1 MYLTINYKQFKFK
14 NKSKV
19 KMTNVQANSNNKN
32 FRKCQSEADEMITT
46 ELLTHD
52 KCLVKM
58 FCGTGKSRLMRY
70 GKAFQNNKL
79 CLYVFPSLSLITQF
93 NDDYLQ
99 DYPDENLLNVSS
111 EIDSTT
117 DPTKIKDF
125 LKIRKNVNKII
136 CVTYYS
142 YKTLLDNIGTNKIN
156 ICCYDEA
163 HRAVGEKIQDIIF
176 QNTICEKQVFFT
188 ATPKN
193 SNGIIM
199 YDKDDNHTGM
209 CGNLVYDYTY
219 LDGLN
224 DEILN
229 GFKICIDMY
238 MDNTNKTKSL
248 YQTIART
255 IIETG
260 NTRVLTF
267 HAEVNTST
275 NTAVKQFV
283 NQTLFRK
290 VFKQVL
296 ADEFPE
302 KKKENENC
310 YNKIHMIELHS
321 DITGKERTTIL
332 NNLDNSTDNEVYII
346 SSCKTIREGVDTKK
360 ANMCV
365 FVDPKQSYVDII
377 QNIGRIIR
385 KQHKPSTVLIPCMVD
400 KTKYK
405 DCGNDIE
412 KRDAIIREDIN
423 KDGNFNGILNVL
435 SALKQEDPDIYDI
448 CLHYPDTFSPKEIYT
463 HFNKH
468 GLSMENPVGDGFLE
482 ENIDYLLQ
490 SDLDYELYQ
499 QFHSHEERIMNI
511 AQDNDI
517 SIEIHNN
524 SLENPIET
532 YNTNKHTDNHNTNKP
547 TIRLFRSLHEDTEE
561 YIYQPIINTNNNT
574 KTTNRLIPKIN
585 RTNNISVNVHT
596 NPDVKVLW
604 NIVGNI
610 DFTKNI
616 CSCVID
622 SEVIKYNPIENWKT
636 YLTKLKEYVHTN
648 HKSPSSTTDKNKET
662 KQLGQW
668 LSNQKQNYNE
678 DISLCKYIM
687 QTPEIHDLWSEFM
700 NDDRYQVCFKPS
712 KNKKSMKLNIPPIKP
727 RETSEQKQER
737 IQSELSILHKRYKVM
752 KSENLNKEFRDNVN
766 DWIKYHEISEEN
778 EKSFPEDEIPRNRII
793 QELDK
798 IKTKRN
804 KKVVDMG
811 CGKGGISQYYKSDNR
826 FTFIN
831 YDHISSNESI
841 IECDISKIPLE
852 DDTVEICILS
862 LAMWGSN
869 CETYIREANRILESG
884 GKLYII
890 EPTKRWLLNDDN
902 ENIIEGREAIKLKNV
917 LKSNGFKIIEESI
930 EKFSMFICIK

>member
-302 KKKENENC
+302 KKKKM
-310 YNKIHMIELHS
+310 KIV
-321 DITGKERTTIL
+321 ITK
-332 NNLDNSTDNEVYII
+332 
-346 SSCKTIREGVDTKK
+346 
-360 ANMCV
+360 
-365 FVDPKQSYVDII
+365 
-377 QNIGRIIR
+377 
-385 KQHKPSTVLIPCMVD
+385 
-400 KTKYK
+400 
-405 DCGNDIE
+405 
-412 KRDAIIREDIN
+412 
-423 KDGNFNGILNVL
+423 
-435 SALKQEDPDIYDI
+435 
-448 CLHYPDTFSPKEIYT
+448 
-463 HFNKH
+463 
-468 GLSMENPVGDGFLE
+468 
-482 ENIDYLLQ
+482 
-490 SDLDYELYQ
+490 
-499 QFHSHEERIMNI
+499 
-511 AQDNDI
+511 
-517 SIEIHNN
+517 
-524 SLENPIET
+524 
-532 YNTNKHTDNHNTNKP
+532 
-547 TIRLFRSLHEDTEE
+547 
-561 YIYQPIINTNNNT
+561 
-574 KTTNRLIPKIN
+574 
-585 RTNNISVNVHT
+585 
-596 NPDVKVLW
+596 
-604 NIVGNI
+604 
-610 DFTKNI
+610 
-616 CSCVID
+616 
-622 SEVIKYNPIENWKT
+622 
-636 YLTKLKEYVHTN
+636 
-648 HKSPSSTTDKNKET
+648 
-662 KQLGQW
+662 
-668 LSNQKQNYNE
+668 
-678 DISLCKYIM
+678 
-687 QTPEIHDLWSEFM
+687 
-700 NDDRYQVCFKPS
+700 
-712 KNKKSMKLNIPPIKP
+712 
-727 RETSEQKQER
+727 
-737 IQSELSILHKRYKVM
+737 
-752 KSENLNKEFRDNVN
+752 
-766 DWIKYHEISEEN
+766 
-778 EKSFPEDEIPRNRII
+778 
-793 QELDK
+793 
-798 IKTKRN
+798 
-804 KKVVDMG
+804 
-811 CGKGGISQYYKSDNR
+811 
-826 FTFIN
+826 FI
-831 YDHISSNESI
+831 
-841 IECDISKIPLE
+841 
-852 DDTVEICILS
+852 
-862 LAMWGSN
+862 
-869 CETYIREANRILESG
+869 
-884 GKLYII
+884 
-890 EPTKRWLLNDDN
+890 
-902 ENIIEGREAIKLKNV
+902 
-917 LKSNGFKIIEESI
+917 
-930 EKFSMFICIK
+930 